1 MRERAAIRAEHAREG
16 KVRSDF
22 DAEWHELAEEVMTG
36 MKEWR
41 LQHPK
46 ASLNEIERALDERLG
61 KARARMLQDLA
72 LASAAADLQAS
83 QAQDR
88 SVCPGCGSQLEAR
101 GQHRRELITQHNQA
115 LRLERSYG
123 VCPSCGAG
131 FFPPG

>member
-1 MRERAAIRAEHAREG
+1 MSR
-16 KVRSDF
+16 DF

-46 ASLNEIERALDERLG
+46 ASLSEIERALDERLG

-72 LASAAADLQAS
+72 LASTAADIQAS
-83 QAQDR
+83 QEQDR
-88 SVCPGCGSQLEAR
+88 PVCPACGSRLESR
-101 GQHRRELITQHNQA
+101 GQQSRELITQHNQS

-123 VCPSCGAG
+123 VCPTCGEG
-131 FFPPG
+131 IFPPG